1 MLCCKEFLQLI
12 LPEEIKIFRKQTF
25 QMTLS
30 AEIITNNRSKASV
43 RALRAWK
50 KCLWYVKNFDILI
63 MIFSLSKK

>member
-43 RALRAWK
+43 RALRA
-50 KCLWYVKNFDILI
+50 
-63 MIFSLSKK
+63 